1 MKFVKTKIGKNSPKQ
16 KAQKRTI
23 SLRRKISL
31 MLAICVLTTL
41 PTSCKGKK
49 NDETTSKVES
59 TTNSQSQT
67 ETETQKVEQIKKID
81 LKKYKLKDDKSI
93 FDITKLVKKQ
103 NKDKN
108 NKLVSACAM
117 SYTIGESR
125 VIRLLYSHSKGGV
138 IKQYIVKE
146 YLLDTNKMSDE
157 EYKFNVKD
165 GGGKGGLKV
174 ISLED
179 LIFSDE
185 TNKRIYAPDYLDK
198 EASYSKIGSGE
209 VFAYNGKPFVFDNS
223 KMAFYEVTAKGKLQY
238 NFKLLREKYSSAKL
252 ISYNKLK
259 YVQIEAVSP
268 FERKKIY
275 MDIDPGDNVINKY
288 TMDKYDEYFEEY
300 GDGRYYELNYD
311 KNNAPGIYLYDKKSN
326 IRVRKSI
333 PKSITKLCNGSSK
346 KVSVTSD
353 AVIDDSLL
361 FSVNSGNSISNLY
374 LWNLKK
380 GKTQKHTFTAKN
392 PFEFTEKQMTADALR
407 QRANELEDEYGVYI
421 YFGDDAETNYGSYIT
436 NRCTDSGQIEAGLNS
451 LETVLS
457 MYPKG
462 FFRQLDYGN
471 VKGIYIHLT
480 GSIMAADSGGIPAG
494 VLAFTGVTTNN
505 TQIVVIDITQMMQI
519 STIAHE
525 ITHMIDRKL
534 EYEGFLDDG
543 MWSKLNPN
551 GFEYRNE
558 YIDESGNQTFDSI
571 TGDYLYMSA
580 LFGNESYDNV
590 YFYDDY
596 AKTYSTED
604 RARIIEVLATDTY
617 DQDSFLKCPHIKK
630 KLQKYMELLESCFDT
645 IDWSDSLWKKRI
657 NSI

>member
-1 MKFVKTKIGKNSPKQ
+1 MKFVKTKI
-16 KAQKRTI
+16 
-23 SLRRKISL
+23 RKSISL
-31 MLAICVLTTL
+31 MLALCILVTL
-41 PTSCKGKK
+41 PTSCNGKK
-49 NDETTSKVES
+49 KSDETTSKVES
-59 TTNSQSQT
+59 TTASQT
-67 ETETQKVEQIKKID
+67 QNETETQKAEEIKKID

-93 FDITKLVKKQ
+93 FDITKLIKKQ

-157 EYKFNVKD
+157 EYKFDVKD

-179 LIFSDE
+179 LIFADE
-185 TNKRIYAPDYLDK
+185 TNKKIYAPDYLDK
-198 EASYSKIGSGE
+198 EASYSKVGGE
-209 VFAYNGKPFVFDNS
+209 VFAYNGRPFVFDNS

-268 FERKKIY
+268 FESKKIY
-275 MDIDPGDNVINKY
+275 MDIDPSDDVINKY

-326 IRVRKSI
+326 IRVRKAI

-346 KVSVTSD
+346 QLNLTSD
-353 AVIDDSLL
+353 AVIGDSLL
-361 FSVNSGNSISNLY
+361 FSVNSGNNISNLY

-421 YFGDDAETNYGSYIT
+421 YFGDDAETNYGSYVT
-436 NRCTDSGQIEAGLNS
+436 DRCTDSGQIEAGLNS

-471 VKGIYIHLT
+471 VKGIHIHLT
-480 GSIMAADSGGIPAG
+480 GAIMAADSGGIPAG
-494 VLAFTGVTTNN
+494 VLAFTGVLTTN

-534 EYEGFLDDG
+534 EYEGYLDDN
-543 MWSKLNPN
+543 MWNKLNPA
-551 GFEYRNE
+551 GFDYRNQ
-558 YIDESGNQTFDSI
+558 YIDENGSQTFDSI

-580 LFGNESYDNV
+580 LFGNESLDNV

-617 DQDSFLKCPHIKK
+617 DRDSFLKCQHIKK
-630 KLQKYMELLESCFDT
+630 KLNKYMELLEECFDT
-645 IDWSDSLWKKRI
+645 IDWSDSLWKTRI
-657 NSI
+657 NSL